1 MDKLINDFS
10 FGLFFWQIAILV
22 VLILLLKKFA
32 WKPILDSLNNR
43 EEGIKDA
50 LESAEKARMEMQN
63 LKADNEKLLLDARSE
78 RDAILKEARELKEK
92 MIAEASEE
100 AQKKADRIVAS
111 AKESIELEKRSA
123 MAELKNQ
130 VANLSIEI
138 AEKVVRKEL
147 SSKEQQ
153 HQMID
158 EMLGDVK
165 ALN

>member
-1 MDKLINDFS
+1 MWKLINDFS

-32 WKPILDSLNNR
+32 WGPILNSLNSR

-50 LESAEKARMEMQN
+50 LESAEKARAEMQN
-63 LKADNEKLLLDARSE
+63 LKADNEKLLHEARAE

-92 MIAEASEE
+92 MISEASEE
-100 AQKKADRIVAS
+100 AQKKADKIVAQ
-111 AKESIELEKRSA
+111 AKESIEQEKHSA
-123 MAELKNQ
+123 MNELKNQ

-147 SSKEQQ
+147 SDKKEQ
-153 HQMID
+153 HQMIEKMISD
-158 EMLGDVK
+158 AK
-165 ALN
+165 LN